1 MHPITPRNGPQGASL
16 AVPARSG
23 VLVGWLIAGAGSP
36 VVASF
41 LALLAFLA
49 AALAAAPAAA
59 QYKVV
64 NPDGGVTYTDRP
76 PVAAANV
83 RITQMGRA
91 GAAPVSIVEPTLPPE
106 LQQAVRR
113 YPVTL
118 YTTSECATCE
128 RAREFLQR
136 RGIPYRERLAQSADD
151 VQALERLVGGRSVP
165 ALTVGAQPLVGYDA
179 NQWTEYLDAAGY
191 PRESKLPRGWQA
203 PAPTPLTERPPA
215 PPAAAP
221 GAASGEPSA
230 TAPGSSPADDSA
242 RAGGGVR
249 F

>member
-1 MHPITPRNGPQGASL
+1 VHPITPRSRPQGATL
-16 AVPARSG
+16 AAPARTG
-23 VLVGWLIAGAGSP
+23 GRVGSLIAGVGAP

-41 LALLAFLA
+41 VAFLA
-49 AALAAAPAAA
+49 AALPAAPAAA

-91 GAAPVSIVEPTLPPE
+91 GAAPVSTVEPTLPPE

-113 YPVTL
+113 YPVAL
-118 YTTSECATCE
+118 YTTGECATCD

-151 VQALERLVGGRSVP
+151 VQALERLVGSRSVP
-165 ALTVGAQPLVGYDA
+165 ALTVGPQSLVGYDA

-203 PAPTPLTERPPA
+203 PAPTPLTERPP
-215 PPAAAP
+215 PVPAAA
-221 GAASGEPSA
+221 APSA
-230 TAPGSSPADDSA
+230 GPAATTSPAAPAAEDPTPTDG
-242 RAGGGVR
+242 RLR